1 MGFPN
6 ESKLL
11 LQQTSNLGRKTRYT
25 RCCSAWRTEAPDTG
39 RHCSAQ
45 QRHREAGEEAI
56 SGFFLTAGGSSSS
69 EDHLDI
75 FNSSECAALRLAVP
89 DPGRNFLAT
98 VACPG
103 KRTILNF

>member
-1 MGFPN
+1 MAHGG
-6 ESKLL
+6 
-11 LQQTSNLGRKTRYT
+11 T
-25 RCCSAWRTEAPDTG
+25 
-39 RHCSAQ
+39 
-45 QRHREAGEEAI
+45 RHRPTLFCPAKTPGGRRRGHVSSS